1 MERKKNT
8 TWMYPELDLEEL
20 YHDGHFEKVVQ
31 VATEN
36 MDLVMSHHR
45 NANYEVLEKSIRMAN
60 VMASYLERSIQD
72 LSDQALIAVGKLMGC
87 IETLEKIQYENEQ
100 NRAAFEQTRLLGTKH
115 LDRIVQA
122 LENYGSLSQSQ
133 MCEILDLQAST
144 LSEALKKVRMT
155 NLIQSSPYGK
165 YKMYSLTEEG
175 IRYGKTLRRKNLYA
189 SSNKPSAMNIEAAIK
204 TLQLYLEEDETHD
217 LCRDRI
223 QESFGVVVGP
233 GSRLSLHDSVRHHIT
248 KFAVEEIA
256 REGNAAEIAI
266 QGEEIEF
273 IDYDKLVA
281 NVNTVMLNMADCV

>member
-1 MERKKNT
+1 MERKKNM

-31 VATEN
+31 VAAEN

-233 GSRLSLHDSVRHHIT
+233 GSHLSLHDPVRHHIT

-256 REGNAAEIAI
+256 SEGNAAEIAI

>member
-31 VATEN
+31 VAAEN

-248 KFAVEEIA
+248 KFSVEEIA
-256 REGNAAEIAI
+256 SEGNAAEIAI

-273 IDYDKLVA
+273 IDYDELVT
-281 NVNTVMLNMADCV
+281 NVNTVMLTMADFV

>member
-20 YHDGHFEKVVQ
+20 YYDGHFEKVVQ
-31 VATEN
+31 VAAEN

-248 KFAVEEIA
+248 KFSVEEIA
-256 REGNAAEIAI
+256 SEGNAAEIVI

-273 IDYDKLVA
+273 IDYDELVT
-281 NVNTVMLNMADCV
+281 NVNTVMLTMADFV